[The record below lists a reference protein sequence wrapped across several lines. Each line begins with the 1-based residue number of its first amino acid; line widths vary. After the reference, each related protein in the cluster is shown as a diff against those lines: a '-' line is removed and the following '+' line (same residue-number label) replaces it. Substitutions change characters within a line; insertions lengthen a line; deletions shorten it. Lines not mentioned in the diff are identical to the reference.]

1 MGRGFIINCLLRLY
15 LLNPVIA
22 YILKFLSI
30 YFACLFKF
38 IAGPLLGYAIGYSL
52 LEIVLVSVSGMM
64 TTVFFLTYLGDW
76 IKKYWAVKVTAK
88 RKLFSPKIRRSV
100 KIWQKF
106 GAPGIAALTPII
118 LTPIGGTVIMNAFGV
133 KKHKIF
139 ILMFISAT
147 VWAIILG
154 AIIHYLLQI
163 PILRYLLG

>member
-1 MGRGFIINCLLRLY
+1 M
-15 LLNPVIA
+15 IA
-22 YILKFLSI
+22 YILKFLGI

-38 IAGPLLGYAIGYSL
+38 IAGPVLGYAIGYSL
-52 LEIVLVSVSGMM
+52 IEIILVSVSGMM
-64 TTVFFLTYLGDW
+64 TTVFFLTYLGEW
-76 IKKYWAVKVTAK
+76 IKKYWVVKVTAK
-88 RKLFSPKIRRSV
+88 KKLFNPKIRRSV

-106 GAPGIAALTPII
+106 GAPGVAALTPIL

-154 AIIHYLLQI
+154 ASIQIILQI
-163 PILRYLLG
+163 PIMRYLLS